1 MKKLPI
7 GIQTFRKIREGNYVY
22 VDKTKEL
29 LNIIENYQY
38 VFLSRPRRFGKSLF
52 LDTLKE
58 VFEGNKELFKGL
70 YIYDKYD
77 FEKYPVIK
85 ISWSGSLKS
94 LKAVNETAHK
104 ILKQNQRLLN
114 VECDNYEFPENCF
127 ADLIQKTYER
137 YRKPVVI
144 LIDEYDKPILDNIEN
159 IEKAKEIREFL
170 REFYTV
176 IKDNDAYIRFAF
188 LTGVSRFSRVSIFSG
203 LNNLED
209 ISLNPDFAYICG
221 FIHRDLQTEFK
232 DYLEGIDL
240 EQVRKWY
247 NGYNFLGEEKVYNPF
262 DILLF
267 LRNKEFNNYWFKSG
281 TPTFLIKL
289 LEKRNYNTLE
299 FENLQVSS
307 SILDSFDI
315 ENIEVETIMFQAG
328 YLTIKKVIEIFG
340 SKTFTLTFPNLEV
353 RKSFNDYLLDYL
365 TENKGKKEKT
375 KLNLIQVLL
384 KAALDKLKDVLTSI
398 YASIPYQLF
407 IKKDIRESE
416 NYYQVI
422 LYMYLAGCG
431 IDVIAED
438 NTDKGR
444 IDLTAIVVDKVYIFE
459 FKTDEKQE
467 PLNQVIEKKYFEKYL
482 NHKSVY
488 IVGIQIDKKNRNVK
502 SVVWKKIKWIPSQE
516 KTYLEECLCDA
527 AQKGWKSQMKG

>member
-7 GIQTFRKIREGNYVY
+7 GIQTFRKIREGNYLY
-22 VDKTKEL
+22 IDKTKEL

-38 VFLSRPRRFGKSLF
+38 VILSRPRRFGKSLF

-58 VFEGNKELFKGL
+58 TFEGNKELFKGL
-70 YIYDKYD
+70 YIYDKYN

-114 VECDNYEFPENCF
+114 VKCDNYEFPENCF

-176 IKDNDAYIRFAF
+176 IKDNDAYIKFAF

-203 LNNLED
+203 LNNLVD
-209 ISLNPDFAYICG
+209 ISLNPKYAYICG
-221 FIHRDLQTEFK
+221 FTHNDLTKRFKEYLRDVN
-232 DYLEGIDL
+232 LE
-240 EQVRKWY
+240 EVKKWY

-267 LRNKEFNNYWFKSG
+267 LDNNKEFDNYWFKSG

-289 LEKRNYNTLE
+289 LENRNYNTLE

-328 YLTIKKVIEIFG
+328 YLTIKSVKKRVG
-340 SKTFTLTFPNLEV
+340 RKTFVLTFPNFEV
-353 RKSFNDYLLDYL
+353 KMSFNNYLLAYL
-365 TENKGKKEKT
+365 TKDIPKKEK
-375 KLNLIQVLL
+375 IQDTLCDVLENVEL
-384 KAALDKLKDVLTSI
+384 GKLKDVLTSI

-416 NYYQVI
+416 NYYQVV
-422 LYMYLAGCG
+422 LYMYLAGSG

-444 IDLTAIVVDKVYIFE
+444 IDLTAIVIDKVYIFE
-459 FKTDEKQE
+459 LKTDEKQE
-467 PLNQVIEKKYFEKYL
+467 PLNQIIEKKYFEKYL
-482 NHKSVY
+482 DYKDVY
-488 IVGIQIDKKNRNVK
+488 IVGIQIDKKSKNVK
-502 SVVWKKIKWIPSQE
+502 EITWRKIK
-516 KTYLEECLCDA
+516 
-527 AQKGWKSQMKG
+527 

>member
-203 LNNLED
+203 LNNLVD
-209 ISLNPDFAYICG
+209 ISLNPKYAYICG
-221 FIHRDLQTEFK
+221 FTHNDLTEQFK
-232 DYLEGIDL
+232 EYLQDVNL
-240 EQVRKWY
+240 EQVKKWY

-267 LRNKEFNNYWFKSG
+267 LDNNKEFDNYWFKSG

-307 SILDSFDI
+307 SILESFDI

-328 YLTIKKVIEIFG
+328 YLTIKRVKKRVG
-340 SKTFTLTFPNLEV
+340 RKTFVLTFPNFEV
-353 RKSFNDYLLDYL
+353 KMSFNDYLLAYL
-365 TENKGKKEKT
+365 TKDVPKKEK
-375 KLNLIQVLL
+375 IQDTLYDVLGN
-384 KAALDKLKDVLTSI
+384 AELDKLKDVLTSI

-416 NYYQVI
+416 NYYQVV
-422 LYMYLAGCG
+422 LYMYLAGSG
-431 IDVIAED
+431 IDVIPED

-444 IDLTAIVVDKVYIFE
+444 IDLTAIVFDKVYIFE

-467 PLNQVIEKKYFEKYL
+467 PLNQIIEKKYFEKYL
-482 NHKSVY
+482 SYKDVY
-488 IVGIQIDKKNRNVK
+488 IVGIQIDKENRNVK
-502 SVVWKKIKWIPSQE
+502 SVVWKKIK
-516 KTYLEECLCDA
+516 
-527 AQKGWKSQMKG
+527 

>member
-1 MKKLPI
+1 MKRLPI

-58 VFEGNKELFKGL
+58 AFEGNKELFKGL

-203 LNNLED
+203 LNNLID
-209 ISLNPDFAYICG
+209 ISLNPKYAYICG
-221 FIHRDLQTEFK
+221 FTHNDLTEQFK
-232 DYLEGIDL
+232 EYLQDVNL
-240 EQVRKWY
+240 EQVKKWY

-267 LRNKEFNNYWFKSG
+267 LDNNKEFDNYWFKSG

-328 YLTIKKVIEIFG
+328 YLTIKNVKKRAG
-340 SKTFTLTFPNLEV
+340 RKTFVLTFPNFEV
-353 RKSFNDYLLDYL
+353 KMSFNDYLLAYL
-365 TENKGKKEKT
+365 TKDVPKKEK
-375 KLNLIQVLL
+375 IQDTLYDVLGN
-384 KAALDKLKDVLTSI
+384 AELDKLKDVLTSI

-416 NYYQVI
+416 NYYQVV
-422 LYMYLAGCG
+422 LYMYLAGSG
-431 IDVIAED
+431 IDVIPED

-444 IDLTAIVVDKVYIFE
+444 IDLTAIVIDKVYIFE
-459 FKTDEKQE
+459 FKTDEKQK

-488 IVGIQIDKKNRNVK
+488 IVGVQIDKKNRNVK
-502 SVVWKKIKWIPSQE
+502 SVVWKKIK
-516 KTYLEECLCDA
+516 
-527 AQKGWKSQMKG
+527 

>member
-1 MKKLPI
+1 MKRLPI

-77 FEKYPVIK
+77 FKKYPVIK
-85 ISWSGSLKS
+85 ISWSGNFQTLEK
-94 LKAVNETAHK
+94 LEQTA
-104 ILKQNQRLLN
+104 IDIFNQNQRRLGIT
-114 VECDNYEFPENCF
+114 CDNTKSPESCFRQLIELSYE
-127 ADLIQKTYER
+127 KYK
-137 YRKPVVI
+137 KPAVI
-144 LIDEYDKPILDNIEN
+144 LIDEYDKPILDVIDNVEQ
-159 IEKAKEIREFL
+159 AKQNREFL
-170 REFYTV
+170 KGLYTI
-176 IKDNDAYIRFAF
+176 IKDSDEYVRFAF

-203 LNNLED
+203 LNNLVD
-209 ISLNPDFAYICG
+209 ISLNPKYAYICG
-221 FIHRDLQTEFK
+221 FTHNDLTEQFK
-232 DYLEGIDL
+232 EYLQDVDL
-240 EQVRKWY
+240 EQVKKWY

-267 LRNKEFNNYWFKSG
+267 LDNNKEFDNYWFKSG

-384 KAALDKLKDVLTSI
+384 KADLDKLKDVLTSI

-416 NYYQVI
+416 NYYQVV
-422 LYMYLAGCG
+422 LYMYLAGSG
-431 IDVIAED
+431 IEVIAED

-444 IDLTAIVVDKVYIFE
+444 IDLTAIVIDKVYIFE
-459 FKTDEKQE
+459 FKTGEKQE
-467 PLNQVIEKKYFEKYL
+467 PLNQIVEKKYFEKYL
-482 NHKSVY
+482 SYKEVY
-488 IVGIQIDKKNRNVK
+488 IVGIQIDKENRTVK
-502 SVVWKKIKWIPSQE
+502 SVVWE
-516 KTYLEECLCDA
+516 KV
-527 AQKGWKSQMKG
+527 K